1 MPVHTETL
9 VPLEVYEQHPL
20 RAHHCRNMEMGMS
33 QFISPYCVQS
43 NFRVVSWE
51 VACTFLNKKHPGINI
66 LVAFSSWHVFFF
78 LSLSLQWNRCAMF
91 EIYLIYWCEK
101 ILEFERKSRHKYN
114 FSWIGSCAKF
124 SGSPLSYI

>member
-1 MPVHTETL
+1 MPVYTETL
-9 VPLEVYEQHPL
+9 VPLELYEQHPL

-33 QFISPYCVQS
+33 QFTSPYCVQS

-78 LSLSLQWNRCAMF
+78 LSLSS
-91 EIYLIYWCEK
+91 EIDVLC
-101 ILEFERKSRHKYN
+101 LKYTLY
-114 FSWIGSCAKF
+114 IDVKKF
-124 SGSPLSYI
+124 LSLKGNLDISIIFHELALVQNSLAPH